1 MHMGRPTSALR
12 TAVFGLFG
20 IFMVKGAVLAFAAA
34 GAYATRGEV
43 GAVMM
48 LPVGVL
54 LSAMAIYTVRETASG
69 LRSVL

>member
-20 IFMVKGAVLAFAAA
+20 IFMVKGAVLAFAVA

-54 LSAMAIYTVRETASG
+54 LSAMAIYSVRETASG

>member
-1 MHMGRPTSALR
+1 MHMGRSTSALR

-20 IFMVKGAVLAFAAA
+20 LFMVKGAVLAFAVA
-34 GAYATRGEV
+34 GTYATRGEIS
-43 GAVMM
+43 AVML

-54 LSAMAIYTVRETASG
+54 LSAMAIYSVRETASG